1 MPPESKEVHSRMFR
15 QYDISIVID
24 KSAPEIGY
32 DIPAKFGC
40 TISEP
45 SNWIERGLTE
55 ERGLTFVDQ
64 KGEEIDSS
72 VFKHQPYFNP
82 HNEKMEKEAEEIKD
96 FVYSSLLEHYQFGVD
111 EVKVLVSE
119 SSSL

>member
-1 MPPESKEVHSRMFR
+1 MFR

-24 KSAPEIGY
+24 KDAPEIGN
-32 DIPAKFGC
+32 DIPTKFGC

-72 VFKHQPYFNP
+72 IFKHQPYFNP
-82 HNEKMEKEAEEIKD
+82 HQDKKDKEEEEIKD
-96 FVYSSLLEHYQFGVD
+96 LVYSTLLEHYPFEND
-111 EVKVLVSE
+111 DVKVLVSE
-119 SSSL
+119 NSSLWFE

>member
-1 MPPESKEVHSRMFR
+1 MFR
-15 QYDISIVID
+15 QYEISIVID
-24 KSAPEIGY
+24 KNDPEISY
-32 DIPAKFGC
+32 DIPTKFGC

-45 SNWIERGLTE
+45 SNWVERGLTE

-64 KGEEIDSS
+64 KGEEIDSI

-82 HNEKMEKEAEEIKD
+82 RNEKMDKEEEEIKD
-96 FVYSSLLEHYQFGVD
+96 FVYLSLLEHFPFGID

-119 SSSL
+119 NNSL